1 MRLPIVVTRATLS
14 DNFRDIRRNPHI
26 PEPPVPD
33 TTSMPDPDDI
43 EFNPLEELDRSE
55 AHIVVK
61 LEFRRF
67 RKPVTIIQGLPNS
80 RLEEIARE
88 LKRKFGAGGT
98 TKDNELLLQGDH
110 RIHIKGEL
118 VKLGFPADHIDTI

>member
-1 MRLPIVVTRATLS
+1 
-14 DNFRDIRRNPHI
+14 
-26 PEPPVPD
+26 
-33 TTSMPDPDDI
+33 MPDATDVD
-43 EFNPLEELDRSE
+43 FNPLEELDRSE
-55 AHIVVK
+55 AHIVVR

-67 RKPVTIIQGLPNS
+67 RKPVTIIQGLPGS
-80 RLEEIARE
+80 RLDEIARE

-110 RIHIKGEL
+110 RIHIKDEL

>member
-1 MRLPIVVTRATLS
+1 M
-14 DNFRDIRRNPHI
+14 
-26 PEPPVPD
+26 PD
-33 TTSMPDPDDI
+33 TEDTG
-43 EFNPLEELDRSE
+43 FNPLDELDRSE

-67 RKPVTIIQGLPNS
+67 RKPVTIIQGLPNG

-98 TKDNELLLQGDH
+98 TKDDELLLQGDH
-110 RIHIKGEL
+110 RAHVKDEL
-118 VKLGFPADHIDTI
+118 LKLGFLADHIDTI